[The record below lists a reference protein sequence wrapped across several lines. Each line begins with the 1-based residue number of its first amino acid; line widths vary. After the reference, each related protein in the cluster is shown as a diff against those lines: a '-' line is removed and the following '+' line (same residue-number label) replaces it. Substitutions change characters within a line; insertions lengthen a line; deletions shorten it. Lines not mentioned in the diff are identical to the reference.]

1 MINKLFLDIEAKL
14 THICVEIS
22 HITHSKSLDSHVKI
36 FTSLLSRKFLITGL
50 LLLVLSLQVIAQD
63 FMNVLGVALKEG
75 NSKVIAQ
82 YFDNELDLTFSDKT
96 NSYSRKQAQIILE
109 SFFSKERPRMYVR
122 MQSSTPGSNN
132 TRFSIGKLYTSS
144 GEYRVYMFFV
154 YRSGQYF
161 LKELRFE
168 K

>member
-1 MINKLFLDIEAKL
+1 LN
-14 THICVEIS
+14 S
-22 HITHSKSLDSHVKI
+22 NVKI
-36 FTSLLSRKFLITGL
+36 FLSLLSRKYLITGL
-50 LLLVLSLQVIAQD
+50 FLLIFSLVSSAQD
-63 FMNVLGVALKEG
+63 FMAPISQALKEG
-75 NSKVIAQ
+75 NSKVLAQ

-109 SFFSKERPRMYVR
+109 RFFSKEGPRNYVR
-122 MQSSTPGSNN
+122 MQASTSGSNN
-132 TRFSIGKLYTSS
+132 TRFSIGKLYTSG

-154 YRSGQYF
+154 YKSGQYY

>member
-1 MINKLFLDIEAKL
+1 MAP
-14 THICVEIS
+14 
-22 HITHSKSLDSHVKI
+22 
-36 FTSLLSRKFLITGL
+36 
-50 LLLVLSLQVIAQD
+50 IAQ
-63 FMNVLGVALKEG
+63 ALKEG
-75 NSKVIAQ
+75 NSNVLAQ

-109 SFFSKERPRMYVR
+109 RFFSKEGPRNYVQ
-122 MQSSTPGSNN
+122 MQASTSGSNN
-132 TRFSIGKLYTSS
+132 TRFSIGKLYTSG

-154 YRSGQYF
+154 YKSGQYY

>member
-1 MINKLFLDIEAKL
+1 M
-14 THICVEIS
+14 S
-22 HITHSKSLDSHVKI
+22 
-36 FTSLLSRKFLITGL
+36 
-50 LLLVLSLQVIAQD
+50 
-63 FMNVLGVALKEG
+63 VLGAALKEG

-144 GEYRVYMFFV
+144 GEYRVYMFLCIEADNIF
-154 YRSGQYF
+154 
-161 LKELRFE
+161 
-168 K
+168 